1 MTAGIAGIVGFLP
14 FSESLEV
21 CAGGAPPTA
30 EDMLEGSDA
39 SGVEEGIVVAEGTDD
54 RLCAAR
60 FNSVGE
66 MNVAKE
72 GAATRVIRRGP
83 FV

>member
-14 FSESLEV
+14 FSESLEL

-39 SGVEEGIVVAEGTDD
+39 SGVDEEIVVVGGTED

-60 FNSVGE
+60 FCSVGL
-66 MNVAKE
+66 
-72 GAATRVIRRGP
+72 
-83 FV
+83 